1 MSHLYGSAC
10 GAGTVLSVHHPR
22 ARARSG
28 KTVPTYQPSMDM
40 GSYVVIVNA
49 EKVIVTGNKANLK
62 IYTRHTGRPGSRKE
76 ETFAKLQA
84 VRCAAARA
92 ARRARRP
99 SARCRAGIGAALPLY
114 KLNVWRWSAHGRVR
128 AQTVHYC
135 MCWLSA
141 QRSAASCSLRAVCL
155 EAASAALCGTAGRV
169 RQQGAAAGGAHLA
182 AGAPACMHG
191 SRGWTRGVRGA
202 VRRACR
208 RPPRG
213 SVLARCAAG

>member
-1 MSHLYGSAC
+1 MRG
-10 GAGTVLSVHHPR
+10 GTILSVHHPR

-92 ARRARRP
+92 ARR
-99 SARCRAGIGAALPLY
+99 GAAPLCAVSGGY
-114 KLNVWRWSAHGRVR
+114 
-128 AQTVHYC
+128 
-135 MCWLSA
+135 
-141 QRSAASCSLRAVCL
+141 QRS
-155 EAASAALCGTAGRV
+155 
-169 RQQGAAAGGAHLA
+169 
-182 AGAPACMHG
+182 PAFI
-191 SRGWTRGVRGA
+191 
-202 VRRACR
+202 
-208 RPPRG
+208 
-213 SVLARCAAG
+213 